1 MPHIA
6 LRTAGLA
13 ALALL
18 AACGT
23 PQERCIAR
31 ETRDLRIL
39 ERLIAETEGNIAR
52 GYALEE
58 VTVWRD
64 YWTTCVIPQAP
75 NPDGTPR
82 PPLTQPCERERAET
96 VTRAKAIDLNAERAK
111 LASMRDKRR
120 DLARAADSAVATCR
134 ATFPE

>member
-1 MPHIA
+1 MIRCTLA
-6 LRTAGLA
+6 LA

-18 AACGT
+18 AGCGT

-39 ERLIAETEGNIAR
+39 DRLIAETEGNIAR

-64 YWTTCVIPQAP
+64 HVTTCLVAQPP
-75 NPDGTPR
+75 NSDGTPN
-82 PPLTQPCERERAET
+82 PPVLQLCERERAET
-96 VTRAKAIDLNAERAK
+96 VTRPRAIDLNAERAK
-111 LASMRDKRR
+111 LSSMRDRRR
-120 DLARAADSAVATCR
+120 DLARAAERAVAACR
-134 ATFPE
+134 ASFPE